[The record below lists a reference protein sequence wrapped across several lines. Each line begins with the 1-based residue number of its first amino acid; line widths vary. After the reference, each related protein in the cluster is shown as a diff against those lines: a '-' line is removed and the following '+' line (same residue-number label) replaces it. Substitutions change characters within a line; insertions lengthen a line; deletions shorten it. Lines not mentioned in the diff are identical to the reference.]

1 MAIFTNQASLSY
13 NGVTVNSNLATGEI
27 RDALSIDK
35 VVLGDSYATGEEK
48 TYIISIVNSCP
59 TDVTGVTVTDN
70 LGAYEFD
77 GQTVYPLTYSE
88 GTLTMFVNG
97 TVAEA
102 PTVSSVA
109 GLVISELTVPASSNV
124 LLIYSAV
131 VNEFASPLASGEIT
145 NTVTLA
151 SAEKET
157 LTASETITAR
167 NTSLLSV
174 SKSIS
179 PETVSECE
187 EMTFTFVMQ
196 NMGNTEETGAVLT
209 DTFAVP
215 LTNPVVA
222 LDGVVLTEGT
232 DYTYDTATGLFS
244 TVQGVISI
252 PAATFEQNDSGE
264 WVTNPG
270 SSTLTIT
277 AAI

>member
-77 GQTVYPLTYSE
+77 AQTVYPLTYSE

-97 TVAEA
+97 AVAEA

-109 GLVISELTVPASSNV
+109 GLVINELTVPASSNV
-124 LLIYSAV
+124 LLIYSAT

-151 SAEKET
+151 SAEKAG

-215 LTNPVVA
+215 LTDPVVT